1 MTAAVA
7 TASTIAALLASIA
20 PAVGATAEVS
30 AVRAL
35 TRIANTFAIAGVA
48 RTADVP
54 AATHNTIASSGA
66 ATTYSAPAAD
76 SAACVAT
83 GIAPSGRAAAVT
95 TTSCAPACAP
105 AGTTLFAAG
114 GTAPFRAAARLSA

>member
-48 RTADVP
+48 RAADVP
-54 AATHNTIASSGA
+54 AATHSTIASSG

-95 TTSCAPACAP
+95 TTSCVPACAP
-105 AGTTLFAAG
+105 AGTTLVAAG
-114 GTAPFRAAARLSA
+114 ETAACRAAARLTA